1 MIDWQR
7 VTDLRNEIGE
17 DDFFEV
23 VEVFLEEVDETIERL
38 RDCPDPTLF
47 EEDMHFLK
55 GSALNLGFTA
65 LSRIC
70 AAYEHSAAK
79 GKADEVKPRE
89 VIAIYQSSRNE
100 LLTSFQSLAAA

>member
-23 VEVFLEEVDETIERL
+23 VDVFLEEVDETIDRL
-38 RDCPDPTLF
+38 RRAPDPKRF
-47 EEDMHFLK
+47 EQDMHFLK
-55 GSALNLGFTA
+55 GSALNLGFRA

-70 AAYEHSAAK
+70 ATYEHNAAAGNVK
-79 GKADEVKPRE
+79 EVNPRE

-100 LLTSFQSLAAA
+100 LLSSFQSLAAA